1 MSVYLGSIE
10 KLKKYPSYQDIE
22 KLITPKLL
30 KIEYEIIE
38 YYKSRVYD
46 KKISAENVLQ
56 NRGFSIL
63 TQKWNK
69 EVENILRKNGYVA
82 KSFMFPYD
90 IGDVLA

>member
-1 MSVYLGSIE
+1 MTVYLGSIE
-10 KLKKYPSYQDIE
+10 KLKKYPSYQEIE

-38 YYKSRVYD
+38 YYKSRLYD
-46 KKISAENVLQ
+46 KNISREKILES
-56 NRGFSIL
+56 RGFSNL
-63 TQKWNK
+63 TQNWNK
-69 EVENILRKNGYVA
+69 EVENIFRKNGYEA

>member
-1 MSVYLGSIE
+1 MTVYLGAVE
-10 KLKKYPSYQDIE
+10 KLKKYPTYQEIE
-22 KLITPKLL
+22 KFITPKLI
-30 KIEYEIIE
+30 KIEKEIIE

-46 KKISAENVLQ
+46 KRISRERVLES
-56 NRGFSIL
+56 RGFSIL

-69 EVENILRKNGYVA
+69 EVENILKKNGYEA